1 MTSFTD
7 QELLAHLQDLQNFC
21 KFLTRDPVKAEDLCQ
36 DTLCKA
42 LGSRDNFQNDNLK
55 AWLFTIAR
63 NRFYDTSKRERRMLS
78 TDPTRIDFVR
88 DKSSKDLTSTPLA
101 ALEVKEGLL
110 SLKFIS
116 ADQRDALVAV
126 GLGGDQYDEYAEK
139 AGIAVGT
146 VKSRVSR
153 ARAALVDMRD
163 DFFSAT
169 GKTHGLSTALNHLK
183 DTEVKAQTPSPTREI
198 LPGIMIG

>member
-1 MTSFTD
+1 MTPFTD

-21 KFLTRDPVKAEDLCQ
+21 RFLTRDPVKAEDLCQ

-88 DKSSKDLTSTPLA
+88 DKSSKDLTSTPLT

-116 ADQRDALVAV
+116 AEQRDALVAV
-126 GLGGDQYDEYAEK
+126 GIGGDQYDEYAEK

-153 ARAALVDMRD
+153 GRTALIALHE
-163 DFFSAT
+163 DFFTAT
-169 GKTHGLSTALNHLK
+169 NQNSGLVQAAHDRETEKLPMSQAL
-183 DTEVKAQTPSPTREI
+183 TPC
-198 LPGIMIG
+198 GQ